1 MLGRLCPRRT
11 VRTAVE
17 HEARHRSAEGAALE
31 LRPTLEGFVD
41 DSASRSTPVRPYRG
55 DRRPAGG
62 HNKVSAV
69 KRLRILPRRTIIWV
83 LAVIVI
89 LMVAFATRAYA
100 VETFSIPSGS
110 MSPTLQIGDRITVDK
125 LHSTIQRGDIVVF
138 QRVPADTEKQD
149 ADLVKRVI
157 GLPGETISST
167 GNTVLINGKALAEP
181 WLPPLMG
188 VCAETSA
195 NIPPTTVPPDHYF
208 VMGDCRGD
216 SFDSRYWGTVP
227 APSSSARSTPS
238 SGVAA
243 ILGSTGSDR
252 AP

>member
-1 MLGRLCPRRT
+1 MTRR
-11 VRTAVE
+11 AG
-17 HEARHRSAEGAALE
+17 RHRISPHRIGPHRA
-31 LRPTLEGFVD
+31 
-41 DSASRSTPVRPYRG
+41 
-55 DRRPAGG
+55 DRRMVGR

-69 KRLRILPRRTIIWV
+69 NWLRISPRRVIVWV
-83 LAVIVI
+83 LTVIVI

-149 ADLVKRVI
+149 ADLVKRVV
-157 GLPGETISST
+157 GLPGETISSR
-167 GNTVLINGKALAEP
+167 GNTVLIDGKPLAEP
-181 WLPPLMG
+181 WLPALVG

-195 NIPPTTVPPDHYF
+195 NIAPTTVPPNHYF

-227 APSSSARSTPS
+227 ASFIIGKVDAVVWRGGHPW
-238 SGVAA
+238 
-243 ILGSTGSDR
+243 IHWF
-252 AP
+252 